1 MSWSAKLFCFATG
14 RALEVSGGGGGKAWI
29 EKRYGEDGITYLLK
43 GGAKQTGH
51 GIQLFRERLS
61 EKGHATIPKDIVGGF
76 VCPVLQRNLK
86 EWHERPRKYVRKCRW
101 KATRVGSTATVVRN
115 SVLIISLN
123 TFWGCRV
130 RIFSDNHSRNSC
142 ILMME
147 FEQVTKFVV
156 LHLVTNNC
164 CFILRVLI
172 TRGRK

>member
-1 MSWSAKLFCFATG
+1 MSWSTKLFCFATG
-14 RALEVSGGGGGKAWI
+14 RALEGSGGRRGLKKGTERMGL
-29 EKRYGEDGITYLLK
+29 RTY
-43 GGAKQTGH
+43 
-51 GIQLFRERLS
+51 ERVGLNRRGTVYS
-61 EKGHATIPKDIVGGF
+61 CFEKGCRKKGTRQSRKVLWVVF
-76 VCPVLQRNLK
+76 FCPVLQRNLK
-86 EWHERPRKYVRKCRW
+86 EWHERPRKYVRKCKW

-130 RIFSDNHSRNSC
+130 HIFSDNRSRNSS

-147 FEQVTKFVV
+147 FEQVAKFVV

-164 CFILRVLI
+164 CFILRVLM

>member
-1 MSWSAKLFCFATG
+1 MSWSAKLFCFAT
-14 RALEVSGGGGGKAWI
+14 GGGGGKAWI

-86 EWHERPRKYVRKCRW
+86 QGHERPRKYVRKCRW

-130 RIFSDNHSRNSC
+130 HIFSDNRSRNSC

-147 FEQVTKFVV
+147 FEQVAKFVV

-164 CFILRVLI
+164 CFILRFLM